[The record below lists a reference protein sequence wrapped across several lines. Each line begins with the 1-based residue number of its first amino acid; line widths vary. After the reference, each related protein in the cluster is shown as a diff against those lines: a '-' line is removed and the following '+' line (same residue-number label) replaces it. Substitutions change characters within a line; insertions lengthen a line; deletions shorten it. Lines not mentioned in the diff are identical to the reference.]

1 MAVET
6 GDPWISSLAMLIV
19 SQLHSAGISV
29 VIVLVDGAEGMPSSA
44 SANSYDMALV
54 KCVSSPFQSVTAAW
68 FSDGLGVADSSGSQN
83 WSKFDDAQVDQLF
96 IEAAQSLNPVS
107 GGSIYAQID
116 DQLWDQMIGLPLF
129 EEPALVANGVQL
141 ANTQYNASVDGILWN
156 VPLWTTLKPGP
167 ASH

>member
-1 MAVET
+1 
-6 GDPWISSLAMLIV
+6 
-19 SQLHSAGISV
+19 
-29 VIVLVDGAEGMPSSA
+29 MPSTA

-54 KCVSSPFQSVTAAW
+54 TCVSSPFQSVTAAW
-68 FSDGLGVADSSGSQN
+68 FSDGLGVAESSGSQN

-116 DQLWDQMIGLPLF
+116 DQLWDQMVALPLF

-141 ANTQYNASVDGILWN
+141 ANVQFNASVDGILWN

-167 ASH
+167 AESLAAPSAAARAPAVDPSGRTSGPSTVVR